1 MKKLLLFILVLTG
14 IVNTASAATTRIFIQ
29 PDDWA
34 ASSAVLKVNL
44 YYSGSYKSN
53 YFLTNSDLY
62 KTGIYYLD
70 IDETQVNQF
79 QLCREWVMFI
89 IIKQMLPF
97 LHISH
102 VIIILL
108 AIKAAL
114 GSRLLL

>member
-70 IDETQVNQF
+70 IDETQVN
-79 QLCREWVMFI
+79 
-89 IIKQMLPF
+89 
-97 LHISH
+97 
-102 VIIILL
+102 
-108 AIKAAL
+108 
-114 GSRLLL
+114 